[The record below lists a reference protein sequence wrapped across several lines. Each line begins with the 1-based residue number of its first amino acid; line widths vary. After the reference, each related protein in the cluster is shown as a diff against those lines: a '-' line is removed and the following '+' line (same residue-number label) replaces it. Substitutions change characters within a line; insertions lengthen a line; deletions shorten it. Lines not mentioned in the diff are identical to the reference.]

1 MIRFI
6 LTVLFVVSF
15 LIISM
20 PLYFVLWLISVKWPR
35 AKDKVSR
42 VVIYWAFSV
51 VRFIAG
57 TKLIVIGKENIPID
71 QAVLFVGNHRSYF
84 DIILTYISVPD
95 MTGYISKKE
104 MNKIPLLRKWMKG
117 IGCLFLDRDDIRKG
131 MQMILDAVDKIKSG
145 ISIFIFPE
153 GTRNKSED
161 EFLPFRA
168 GSLKI
173 ADKSKCPVVPVAI
186 NGSDDVFEKHLPKI
200 VKTTVVIEFAPAI
213 YTAELEKEAKRGLSD
228 TVYTQIKSM
237 YEKNK
242 TLLTH

>member
-1 MIRFI
+1 MIRFVI
-6 LTVLFVVSF
+6 TVLFVVLF
-15 LIISM
+15 LILSM
-20 PLYFVLWLISVKWPR
+20 PLYFVLWLVGIKWPS
-35 AKDKVSR
+35 AKDKVCR
-42 VVIYWAFSV
+42 AVILWAFGV

-57 TKLIVIGKENIPID
+57 TKLIVIGKENIPTN
-71 QAVLFVGNHRSYF
+71 QAVLYVGNHRSYF
-84 DIILTYISVPD
+84 DIILSYLAVPG

-104 MNKIPLLRKWMKG
+104 MDKIPLLRKWMKG
-117 IGCLFLDRDDIRKG
+117 IGCLFLDRNDIRKG
-131 MQMILDAVDKIKSG
+131 MQMILDAVEKVKSG

-173 ADKSKCPVVPVAI
+173 ADKSKCPVIPVAI
-186 NGSDDVFEKHLPKI
+186 NGSDDVFEKHIPKI
-200 VKTTVVIEFAPAI
+200 IKTTVVIEFAPAI
-213 YTAELEKEAKRGLSD
+213 HTAQLDNTAKRELSD

-242 TLLTH
+242 ALLTR

>member
-6 LTVLFVVSF
+6 ITVLFVVLF

-20 PLYFVLWLISVKWPR
+20 PLYFALWLIGMKWPR
-35 AKDKVSR
+35 IKDKVCR
-42 VVIYWAFSV
+42 AVIHWAFGI

-57 TKLIVIGKENIPID
+57 TKLIIIGKENIPTN
-71 QAVLFVGNHRSYF
+71 QAVLYVCNHRSYF
-84 DIILTYISVPD
+84 DIILSYLAVPG

-131 MQMILDAVDKIKSG
+131 MQMILDAVEKVKTG

-153 GTRNKSED
+153 GTRNKSEG

-173 ADKSKCPVVPVAI
+173 ADKSKCPIVPVSI

-200 VKTTVVIEFAPAI
+200 AKTTVVIEFAPAI
-213 YTAELEKEAKRGLSD
+213 YTDTLEKEAKRGLSD
-228 TVYTQIKSM
+228 QVYTQIKSM

-242 TLLTH
+242 TLTTQ